1 MTRPSVSVM
10 VLDIGAL
17 RCSLQNKP
25 FCTKEKSL
33 LQMIQQFEAI
43 QLQQQNLLET
53 AKGLMTF
60 NLKVLFSEERREV
73 RDITVEATPFDTVSA
88 VIQRLASSL
97 GGCYRRLSLTKD
109 RPETPKPP

>member
-1 MTRPSVSVM
+1 M
-10 VLDIGAL
+10 VLDMEAL

-53 AKGLMTF
+53 ARGLMTF
-60 NLKVLFSEERREV
+60 NLKVRFSEERRDAI
-73 RDITVEATPFDTVSA
+73 DIAVEAKPFDTVSA
-88 VIQRLASSL
+88 VIERLASSL
-97 GGCYRRLSLTKD
+97 RVPFRRRSIAK
-109 RPETPKPP
+109 

>member
-1 MTRPSVSVM
+1 M

-53 AKGLMTF
+53 ARGLMTF
-60 NLKVLFSEERREV
+60 SLKVPFSEEGREV
-73 RDITVEATPFDTVSA
+73 RDIAVEATPFDTVSA
-88 VIQRLASSL
+88 VIQRLARSL
-97 GGCYRRLSLTKD
+97 GVCSRRLRITK
-109 RPETPKPP
+109 